1 MGVVQER
8 LREREEGKKKK
19 THGDSFIMGEDA
31 VFAYIPHSDMHAHTN
46 TVPDREYCCTGSV
59 MSVDPNINKEP
70 PESHTDRHR
79 QTNTLTHTHTH
90 TSPGHLAGPALQ
102 ITNSLIQET
111 SNYD

>member
-8 LREREEGKKKK
+8 LREREEGKKKKKK

-79 QTNTLTHTHTH
+79 QTNTLTYTHTHTH
-90 TSPGHLAGPALQ
+90 PRGTWQGPRFKSQTA
-102 ITNSLIQET
+102 
-111 SNYD
+111 